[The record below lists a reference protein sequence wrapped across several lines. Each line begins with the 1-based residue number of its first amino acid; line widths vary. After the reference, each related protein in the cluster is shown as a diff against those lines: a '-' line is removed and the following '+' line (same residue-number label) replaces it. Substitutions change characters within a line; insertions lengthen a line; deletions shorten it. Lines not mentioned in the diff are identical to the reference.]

1 MRNKLIRI
9 KSTIGGIMIYT
20 ELTKKAINICFEAH
34 KEQKDLGKMP
44 YVHHPFHLAEQ
55 MRTEK
60 EICLALL
67 HDVVEDTP
75 WTLKDLEEQGFPA
88 DVVEAVGLMTHAKEI
103 PYLDYVEGLRSNPLA
118 SAVKLADLRHNST
131 AGRLKRFTEKDAA
144 RLRKYLRAQAILT
157 GGVADTDNMCLRVR
171 HTLREQKKEST
182 VLEIVYEPDGRV
194 RCYLL
199 RTVNAPESE
208 KTGIR
213 PETAGQEGHKTE
225 SAASGQEGYE
235 TGSAS
240 SGQEGYETES
250 ASAGQEGHKTE
261 SAAPGMEEGTGR
273 QDVEER
279 SFPDFSSL
287 LVHLAGRGFSVT
299 EMNRLF
305 RMNP

>member
-1 MRNKLIRI
+1 MFEVGL
-9 KSTIGGIMIYT
+9 MIYT
-20 ELTKKAINICFEAH
+20 ELTKKAINICFKAH

-131 AGRLKRFTEKDAA
+131 TGRLKRFTDKDAA

-157 GGVADTDNMCLRVR
+157 GGVADTDNMCLRVS
-171 HTLREQKKEST
+171 HTLREQKGEST

-213 PETAGQEGHKTE
+213 PETAGQEGNE
-225 SAASGQEGYE
+225 
-235 TGSAS
+235 
-240 SGQEGYETES
+240 
-250 ASAGQEGHKTE
+250 TE
-261 SAAPGMEEGTGR
+261 SAAPGREDGTAR
-273 QDVEER
+273 PDVEEQ
-279 SFPDFSSL
+279 SFPDFNSL
-287 LVHLAGRGFSVT
+287 LVHLAGRGFSAA
-299 EMNRLF
+299 EMTQLF

>member
-1 MRNKLIRI
+1 
-9 KSTIGGIMIYT
+9 MIYT
-20 ELTKKAINICFEAH
+20 ELTKKALNICFKAH

-131 AGRLKRFTEKDAA
+131 TGRLKRFTDKDAA

-157 GGVADTDNMCLRVR
+157 GGVADTDNMCLRVS
-171 HTLREQKKEST
+171 HTLREQKGERT
-182 VLEIVYEPDGRV
+182 FLEIVYEPDGRV

-208 KTGIR
+208 KTGKR
-213 PETAGQEGHKTE
+213 PETAGQEGYETE
-225 SAASGQEGYE
+225 SAFSGQEGYGTE
-235 TGSAS
+235 SAP

-250 ASAGQEGHKTE
+250 AFSGQEGYGTE
-261 SAAPGMEEGTGR
+261 SAAPRREDGTAR
-273 QDVEER
+273 PDVEEQ

-287 LVHLAGRGFSVT
+287 LVHLAGRGFSAA
-299 EMNRLF
+299 EMTQLF